1 MSVCVPRGRLGT
13 RSARLRARRR
23 AEARERPPIHSDAE
37 MPDDAAELVDR
48 CLQGDAAAWRAFV
61 DRHTRLVWSVIR
73 RHRLDDADA
82 EDVHQAVFAA
92 AVSNLG
98 SLRDSE
104 RLVAWLATT
113 TRRECWKTLRRQARM
128 RPSELSESLVSSGE
142 APVPGLE
149 SIEQRQIV
157 RESLVELGGRCQRLL
172 EALFSVPGEPSY
184 PEIAARLDMPIG
196 SIGPTR
202 ARCLGRLAEILRRRG
217 IREEA
222 SGSSC
227 EPKAGDAGDP
237 TKRAMR

>member
-1 MSVCVPRGRLGT
+1 MLEDS
-13 RSARLRARRR
+13 
-23 AEARERPPIHSDAE
+23 
-37 MPDDAAELVDR
+37 AELVDR

-113 TRRECWKTLRRQARM
+113 TRRECWKTLRRRDRL
-128 RPSELSESLVSSGE
+128 RPSMLPEDLASSTDEGTL
-142 APVPGLE
+142 G
-149 SIEQRQIV
+149 
-157 RESLVELGGRCQRLL
+157 ELGGRCQRLL